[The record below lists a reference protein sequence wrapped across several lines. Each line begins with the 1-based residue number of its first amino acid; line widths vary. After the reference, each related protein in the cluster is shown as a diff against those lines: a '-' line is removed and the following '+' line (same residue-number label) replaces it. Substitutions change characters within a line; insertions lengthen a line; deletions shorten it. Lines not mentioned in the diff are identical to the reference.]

1 MSSYPLPSSANK
13 PNRGLITC
21 GIIAVALLCVGS
33 LVAIFGFGVLASIFG
48 AEPEGLVVVPQ
59 LPATVSEG
67 QDFDLVVNL
76 RNEGE
81 EALKISEI
89 KLPDAITQAASVQQ
103 VIPASPN
110 QVDYSDSTGYQFSIT
125 LSPKNSQQVIFK
137 MIATRQG
144 DFTGDLDVMVGTKT
158 KSSQVRMV
166 VSAASAQPPSQP
178 PAAPNAPAPTFAPFT
193 TFRNPKIPYEAVVQ
207 ISAVVTVE
215 GKQTV
220 GWTGSGSIISPDG
233 YILSNAHVVL
243 SDRYFKVEDLVISL
257 STTADSDPVPMYL
270 ADLLQADE
278 ALDIAVIRI
287 SRDLNGNPINPQNLN
302 LPFVQ
307 LGDSDTLELGEPLTI
322 IGYPG
327 IGGNTVT
334 LTSGEVSG
342 FTAESGYG
350 NRAFIKTSATIAG
363 GNSGGLAANQNGFLI
378 GIPTQ
383 LGYGGE
389 DQYVDCRV
397 LVDTNRDGSV
407 DENDTCVPTGGFINA
422 LRPVKLALPLID
434 AARRGEVSIA
444 EAGVAPAEE
453 INPTGGVI
461 YSEDFNSTSGDWQE
475 SDTQD
480 GAVGYYD
487 GQYYIQVDTTQYLIW
502 STAGQSLQDVAV
514 TVDANVLNPTGVGDY
529 GLICRYVD
537 NQNFYGLEI
546 SEDGYFIIYKYLN
559 GEYFPLTS
567 ETWTYSE
574 MIPTGQPTQITA
586 TCNGNRLMLAVNN
599 MVLAEVQDSSHR
611 SGDVGLI
618 AGTFDQPSIV
628 VGFDNFTVRQ
638 P

>member
-13 PNRGLITC
+13 SNRGLITC
-21 GIIAVALLCVGS
+21 GIVAAVLLCVGS
-33 LVAIFGFGVLASIFG
+33 LVAIFGFGVLASVFG
-48 AEPEGLVVVPQ
+48 SEPEGLVVVPQ

-144 DFTGDLDVMVGTKT
+144 DFTGDLDVMVGTQT

-166 VSAASAQPPSQP
+166 VSATSAQPPSQP
-178 PAAPNAPAPTFAPFT
+178 PAVPNAPAPTFAPFT

-215 GKQTV
+215 GQQTV

-243 SDRYFKVEDLVISL
+243 SDRYFKVEDLLISL

-461 YSEDFNSTSGDWQE
+461 YYEDFNSTSGGWQE

-487 GQYYIQVDTTQYLIW
+487 GQYYIQVDITQYLIW
-502 STAGQSLQDVAV
+502 STAGQSLEDVAV
-514 TVDANVLNPTGVGDY
+514 TVDANVISPTGVGDY

-537 NQNFYGLEI
+537 SQNFYGLEI

-574 MIPTGQPTQITA
+574 MIPTGQPSQITA
-586 TCNGNRLMLAVNN
+586 TCDGNRLMLAVNN

-611 SGDVGLI
+611 SGDVGLV

-628 VGFDNFTVRQ
+628 VGFDNLTVQQ